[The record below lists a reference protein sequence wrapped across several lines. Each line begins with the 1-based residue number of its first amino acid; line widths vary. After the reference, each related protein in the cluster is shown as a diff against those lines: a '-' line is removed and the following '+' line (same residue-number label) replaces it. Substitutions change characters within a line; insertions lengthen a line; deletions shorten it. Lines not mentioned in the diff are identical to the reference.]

1 MFDKPETKPLPDLD
15 EKGCTYLTERYL
27 KEICFYNSGYA
38 EPKYNNS
45 LVLNYLALR
54 KIENLQNYSHI
65 RVLHLENNC
74 ITKIE
79 GISHIKALRCLFLH
93 NNQIEKIEGLEGL
106 TELATLNLSSNY
118 IKTITGLKTLFR
130 LENFYIEKNKIE
142 DYNDLVGLAECRS
155 LNVVSIILTRS
166 IYQIIRYRIIQ
177 KRL

>member
-15 EKGCTYLTERYL
+15 EKGRTYLTERYL
-27 KEICFYNSGYA
+27 RDICHYNSGYP
-38 EPKYNNS
+38 EPRYNNS

-54 KIENLQNYSHI
+54 KIENLHDYSHI

-79 GISHIKALRCLFLH
+79 GLSHIKALRCLFLH
-93 NNQIEKIEGLEGL
+93 NNQIEKIEGLEEL
-106 TELATLNLSSNY
+106 TELATLSLSSNY
-118 IKTITGLKTLFR
+118 IKTITGLKNLYK

-155 LNVVSIILTRS
+155 LNVVYNPLNRLIYPIIKFL
-166 IYQIIRYRIIQ
+166 IIQ
-177 KRL
+177 KK